1 MDKQLSALD
10 QMVHNLDEN
19 PTKKPRR
26 EIAEEDSDTE
36 EEQPVE
42 SSEEESSDEDEQPYY
57 EGVKWDGEVSDD
69 SDDDIITD
77 YKR

>member
-1 MDKQLSALD
+1 
-10 QMVHNLDEN
+10 MVHNLDEN

-42 SSEEESSDEDEQPYY
+42 SSEEESSDDDEQPYY